1 MDTATAPMTK
11 DDSFWRVARADRLS
25 LIVDAEEYFRAAKRA
40 MLGAR
45 HSIMLVGWDLDTRIL
60 LEPGGATIEGP
71 NDLGSFLSSLPER
84 SPELQIHL
92 LKWKFGAIQALGRGM
107 MPVAL
112 ANWTLDDQVH
122 FRLDGEHPAGGAHHS
137 KIVVID
143 DAVAFCGGI
152 DMTGGRWDTRSHRPG
167 DPLRVLP
174 NGKAA
179 GPWHDAT
186 TALSGPAAKALG
198 DLSRAR
204 WKAATGDA
212 LEPPPEVEAAW
223 PEGLAPTL
231 RDVDVGI
238 ARTAPAYGERE
249 EIREIERFYLEAI
262 GAARRTIY
270 IETQYLA
277 SRTLAEALA
286 ARLREADGP
295 EVVVVLP
302 RNADGWL
309 EQKAMDGARRK
320 LLRMLWEADHGGRLG
335 AYFPVNE
342 AGEPIYVHAKITII
356 DDQVLRVGSSN
367 VNNRSMGFDTEC
379 DVVVDSGRNPGNAEG
394 IERTIR
400 AARRDLLC
408 EHLGVEV
415 EAFDRALDTA
425 DGSLVRC
432 VEALRGDGRTLVGF
446 DRDEIEADES
456 VLAEND
462 LMDPERS
469 EPGFFERLR
478 EGAAQIAGSAIG

>member
-1 MDTATAPMTK
+1 MGTAPMTK
-11 DDSFWRVARADRLS
+11 DDAFWRIARADRLS
-25 LIVDAEEYFRAAKRA
+25 LIVDAEDYFRAAKRA

-45 HSIMLVGWDLDTRIL
+45 HVIMLVGWDLDTRIL

-71 NDLGSFLSSLPER
+71 NDLGGFLSWLPER
-84 SPELQIHL
+84 SPELQIYL

-122 FRLDGEHPAGGAHHS
+122 FRLDGEHPVGGAHHS

-152 DMTGGRWDTRSHRPG
+152 DMTGGRWDTRDHRHG
-167 DPLRVLP
+167 DTLRVLP

-198 DLSRAR
+198 ELSRAR

-212 LEPPPEVEAAW
+212 LEAPPETDAAW

-238 ARTAPAYGERE
+238 ARTAPAYGERD

-295 EVVVVLP
+295 EIVMILP
-302 RNADGWL
+302 READGWL

-320 LLRMLWEADHGGRLG
+320 LLRMLWEADHAGRLG
-335 AYFPVNE
+335 AYYPVN
-342 AGEPIYVHAKITII
+342 AADEPIYVHAKITII

-379 DVVVDSGRNPGNAEG
+379 DVVVDSGRNPANAEAV
-394 IERTIR
+394 ER
-400 AARRDLLC
+400 AFADVRRDLLC
-408 EHLGVEV
+408 EHLGVDV
-415 EAFDRALDTA
+415 GAFDAALDAA
-425 DGSLVRC
+425 DGSLVGA

-478 EGAAQIAGSAIG
+478 DGAAQIAGSALG

>member
-1 MDTATAPMTK
+1 MGNPTTPLTGE
-11 DDSFWRVARADRLS
+11 DSFWRVARAERLS
-25 LIVDAEEYFRAAKRA
+25 LIVDAQEYFRAAKRA
-40 MLGAR
+40 MLAAR
-45 HSIMLVGWDLDTRIL
+45 HSILLIGWDLDTRIL
-60 LEPGGATIEGP
+60 LEPGGETIEGP
-71 NDLGSFLSSLPER
+71 NQLGDFLSWLPER
-84 SPELQIHL
+84 SPQLQIYL

-112 ANWTLDDQVH
+112 ANWTLEDQVH

-152 DMTGGRWDTRSHRPG
+152 DMTGGRWDTRDHRHG
-167 DPLRVLP
+167 DECRVLP

-204 WKAATGDA
+204 WRAATGDA
-212 LEPPPEVEAAW
+212 LDPPPATTGTAW
-223 PEGLAPTL
+223 PEGLAPTM
-231 RDVDVGI
+231 RDVDVAI
-238 ARTAPAYGERE
+238 ARTAPAYGERD

-262 GAARRTIY
+262 AAARRSIY
-270 IETQYLA
+270 VETQYLA

-295 EVVVVLP
+295 EVVIILP
-302 RNADGWL
+302 QKADGWL

-320 LLRMLWEADHGGRLG
+320 LLRMLWDADAHGRLG
-335 AYFPVNE
+335 AYYPVNE
-342 AGEPIYVHAKITII
+342 AGDPIYVHAKITII

-379 DVVVDSGRNPGNAEG
+379 DVVIDSGRNPANAEA
-394 IERTIR
+394 IEQAIR
-400 AARRDLLC
+400 DVRRDLIR
-408 EHLGVEV
+408 EHLGVEA
-415 EAFDRALDTA
+415 EALDGPPRPIVATIE
-425 DGSLVRC
+425 SR
-432 VEALRGDGRTLVGF
+432 RGDGRTLVAFGLE
-446 DRDEIEADES
+446 EIEDDDS
-456 VLAEND
+456 VLAENE

-478 EGAAQIAGSAIG
+478 DGAAQIVGSALS